1 MRRELQLL
9 IVRILG
15 TGMLAGLSLTLGC
28 QGDTSVPAGTGG
40 AGGAGGEGG
49 AGGQGGADG
58 QGGAGG
64 GPATCDSQR
73 GDHGDAC
80 SADAPCAITLDV
92 EVTCTDFDFAAG
104 GVRAL
109 PAPGATYLVTSSNAP
124 TRLFELDGDGATQ
137 RDFDVQSNS
146 VSVAL
151 SPDGKA
157 YAAVDETQGSGDGYP
172 GGVVFLPLVGS
183 ATDKQMVFDRDDKYV
198 PVLDVAVDSQG
209 EPHIWILTDAP
220 ESIAHATRT
229 SGGAW
234 DVAPA
239 SRPVDSGW
247 TRFAL
252 APDDA
257 PLAFGMVQA
266 RSDSWQL
273 EVLDGTTERS
283 IGAPVSA
290 SSPLRYEPVPPPQP
304 PGQAAIPRFAAV
316 VQHPDGLRLES
327 AGEDDGVDEVAIP
340 GTATPTYSCQR
351 GFGDPASEGCPADC
365 HEVTSGLEWS
375 AFSAARTSDGDVWIA
390 FLISH
395 IDWTI
400 AYEVQNVD
408 LPTCVGNIAAD
419 ASRGELR
426 LVRVPAAGGAPEVA
440 VTLPLPAIAGES
452 HFSDVYQRHPLVDVS
467 AFGTE
472 LTVAMRTQASRVG
485 PFTARVLRVDTS
497 LLAPAAPGD

>member
-1 MRRELQLL
+1 M
-9 IVRILG
+9 
-15 TGMLAGLSLTLGC
+15 
-28 QGDTSVPAGTGG
+28 
-40 AGGAGGEGG
+40 
-49 AGGQGGADG
+49 
-58 QGGAGG
+58 
-64 GPATCDSQR
+64 CDSQR

-80 SADAPCAITLDV
+80 PADAPCAITLDV
-92 EVTCTDFDFAAG
+92 EVTCTGHDFAAG
-104 GVRAL
+104 GVRAV
-109 PAPGATYLVTSSNAP
+109 PAADATYLVTSSNAP
-124 TRLFELDGDGATQ
+124 TRLFELDDDGATQ

-146 VSVAL
+146 VNVAL

-157 YAAVDETQGSGDGYP
+157 YAAVDETEGSLEGYP
-172 GGVVFLPLVGS
+172 GGVVFLPLAGS
-183 ATDKQMVFDRDDKYV
+183 AAEKQRVFDRDDKYV
-198 PVLDVAVDSQG
+198 PVIDVAMDSRG
-209 EPHIWILTDAP
+209 EPHIWIVTDAP
-220 ESIAHATRT
+220 ESVAHATRT

-239 SRPVDSGW
+239 TRPSGSDW

-266 RSDSWQL
+266 RFDSWQL
-273 EVLDGTTERS
+273 EVLDGTAERS
-283 IGAPVSA
+283 LGAPVSG

-304 PGQAAIPRFAAV
+304 AGQAAIPRVTAI
-316 VQHPDGLRLES
+316 VQHPDGLRLASGDE
-327 AGEDDGVDEVAIP
+327 GDGFDEIAIP
-340 GTATPTYSCQR
+340 STATPTYSCQR
-351 GFGDPASEGCPADC
+351 GFGDPASPGCPTDC

-390 FLISH
+390 FVISH

-400 AYEVQNVD
+400 AYEVQHAD

-452 HFSDVYQRHPLVDVS
+452 HFSDVYQRHPLVEVS

-472 LTVAMRTQASRVG
+472 LTVALRTQASRVG

-497 LLAPAAPGD
+497 LLGPAAPGD